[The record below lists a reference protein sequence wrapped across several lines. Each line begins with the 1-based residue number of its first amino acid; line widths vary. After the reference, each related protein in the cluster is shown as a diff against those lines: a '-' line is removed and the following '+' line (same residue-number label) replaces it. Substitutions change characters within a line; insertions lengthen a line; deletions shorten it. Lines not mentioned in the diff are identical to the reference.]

1 MDKII
6 RFLQRFI
13 FDLSHATFFAA
24 IEYDERLKI
33 TKTPT
38 QRLLIWIGISIVVA
52 GIAIGLLYLV
62 WHLLD
67 SIEVDD
73 IYSSTI
79 SLPTIPMAR

>member
-6 RFLQRFI
+6 NFLQRFI

-24 IEYDERLKI
+24 IEYDEQLKM

-38 QRLLIWIGISIVVA
+38 QRILIWIVISIVVA
-52 GIAIGLLYLV
+52 GVAIGLLYLV
-62 WHLLD
+62 WHLLE

-73 IYSSTI
+73 IYSSTM

>member
-6 RFLQRFI
+6 SFLQRFF

-24 IEYDERLKI
+24 VEYDDQMKM

-38 QRLLIWIGISIVVA
+38 QRLLIWIVILIMVIGV
-52 GIAIGLLYLV
+52 AIGLLYLI
-62 WHLLD
+62 WYLLD
-67 SIEVDD
+67 SISVPD

-79 SLPTIPMAR
+79 SVPTMPMAR